1 MATAMATFEFDRVYL
16 DHKDQV
22 WRLVTRY
29 VAGQHDRED
38 LFQEVFL
45 RVHQAL
51 PQFRGDSALET
62 WLYRLTVNTAI
73 NYVQKQKRYRLFSS
87 LLAGL
92 RFEESIPTSDVE
104 ATNLLKPLEKLNPRQ
119 RTILLL
125 ADVEERKLEE
135 IAVMLGIPIGTVK
148 SNLSRA
154 REIMKKELQKDDR
167 LY

>member
-1 MATAMATFEFDRVYL
+1 MAAYEFDRVYL

-22 WRLVTRY
+22 WRLVNKY

-45 RVHQAL
+45 KVHQAL
-51 PQFRGDSALET
+51 PKFRGDSSLET

-73 NYVQKQKRYRLFSS
+73 NYVKKQKRYKLFSV

-104 ATNLLKPLEKLNPRQ
+104 ATSLLKPLEKLNPRQ

-125 ADVEERKLEE
+125 ADVEEYKLEE
-135 IAVMLGIPIGTVK
+135 IARLMELPVGTVK
-148 SNLSRA
+148 SNLARSRA
-154 REIMKKELQKDDR
+154 IMQKELKQNDR
-167 LY
+167 L

>member
-1 MATAMATFEFDRVYL
+1 MATAMTAYEFDRVYS
-16 DHKDQV
+16 DHRELV
-22 WRLVTRY
+22 WRLVTKY

-45 RVHQAL
+45 KVHQAL
-51 PQFRGDSALET
+51 PRFRGESALET

-73 NYVQKQKRYRLFSS
+73 NYVKKQQRYRLFHQ

-92 RFEESIPTSDVE
+92 RLEASIPTSDVE

-125 ADVEERKLEE
+125 ADVEEKKLEE
-135 IAVMLGIPIGTVK
+135 IAVLLNVPVGTVK

-154 REIMKKELQKDDR
+154 REIMKKELKKDGG
-167 LY
+167 L

>member
-1 MATAMATFEFDRVYL
+1 MDIQEFDRVYN
-16 DHKDQV
+16 DHKELV

-29 VAGQHDRED
+29 VAGQQDRED

-45 RVHQAL
+45 KIHQAL
-51 PQFRGDSALET
+51 PKFRGESALET
-62 WLYRLTVNTAI
+62 WLYRITVNTAI
-73 NYVQKQKRYRLFSS
+73 NYVKKQQRYRLFHQ

-92 RFEESIPTSDVE
+92 RFEEAIPTSDVE

-119 RTILLL
+119 RTVLLL

-135 IAVMLGIPIGTVK
+135 IGAMLRLPVGTVK

-154 REIMKKELQKDDR
+154 REIIKKELKR
-167 LY
+167 NGGL